1 MKIKKL
7 VTFCPCQ
14 SRNSLKSDHIIID
27 RDESFAL
34 KLALHLKAI
43 SFSQNLSPFVDSKS
57 FPHSFSLN
65 AFSIIVFHSLLEIR
79 DKFSSKRGFVTF
91 ALLRDLESFSSI
103 LLLSPALRSIALSL
117 FRKSRYP
124 VFFHTVSVSIFATS
138 HVREVVLGG
147 GGGLEEA
154 ASSFH
159 LVYRGTSIAAASRRL
174 QFWSRRGE
182 REGSFSHGFSSRHF
196 RPTQPFFLLLNV
208 PPPPRPSPLIAF
220 IAPLS
225 SDTFA
230 RKSFLI
236 DNRRL
241 ATSVLGRMFFAKLRP
256 DECRSRLR
264 FPPLRREFTFTIES
278 CWVMRGMGYPV
289 LQRFAARS
297 VYFHVH
303 CSRNLVTKYSRER
316 EGERGRE
323 RELYTL

>member
-1 MKIKKL
+1 MNL
-7 VTFCPCQ
+7 
-14 SRNSLKSDHIIID
+14 SHWNSV
-27 RDESFAL
+27 
-34 KLALHLKAI
+34 HLKAI

-117 FRKSRYP
+117 FRKSR
-124 VFFHTVSVSIFATS
+124 FFSTPFQFLFSRLPTYGRSFWEVDGVWRRRRRRSIWFIGGRRSLPRAEDCNF
-138 HVREVVLGG
+138 EVGG
-147 GGGLEEA
+147 GRE
-154 ASSFH
+154 
-159 LVYRGTSIAAASRRL
+159 RGAFRTAFR
-174 QFWSRRGE
+174 
-182 REGSFSHGFSSRHF
+182 RHF

-208 PPPPRPSPLIAF
+208 PPPPPPRPSPLIAF

-316 EGERGRE
+316 EGERE
-323 RELYTL
+323 RELYTF